1 MKDLTQSLIVWPFY
15 LVDMIACTTT
25 TPMNINR
32 AQRRP
37 SLKEGSGLCW
47 YSPSCCLLKRI
58 KIGLKSSLG
67 FFIDLKELQE
77 KCKLLL
83 HKLNSFAKY
92 EYLYCEWPKSQI
104 FAGVSDPRYIQSAS
118 QTILNNRALSIQH
131 RKNISVKHKYFVMLS
146 FDTYY
151 FFTRSLDFF
160 ANSALTSIFSC

>member
-1 MKDLTQSLIVWPFY
+1 MSLHSLTFITLIYMKDSTQSLIVWPFY

-83 HKLNSFAKY
+83 HKRNSFAKY
-92 EYLYCEWPKSQI
+92 EYLYCEWRKSQI

-131 RKNISVKHKYFVMLS
+131 RKNI
-146 FDTYY
+146 
-151 FFTRSLDFF
+151 
-160 ANSALTSIFSC
+160 